1 MKEFDLHAV
10 TLQDTF
16 WRNYQRIVREETIPY
31 QYQVLNDALEID
43 VQAERKDASLPT
55 GKSHALANFRI
66 AAKQTEGTHF
76 GWFFQ
81 DSDVYKWLES
91 AAYSLIN
98 QTDAALIDTIDE
110 VVELLAAAQE
120 EDGYLNTF
128 FQLIRP
134 ELKYRQLYFSHELY
148 CAGHLV
154 EAAIAYDL
162 ATGKKQLLK
171 IAEKNVRNIMHY
183 FGRADNQIQGADG
196 HQEIELALVRLYE
209 HTGNETYLA
218 LADFFLEVRGENP
231 NFYEQEIAENAA
243 LGLSNEQPAIDLIYL
258 QAYDQPKNQREAK
271 GHAVRML
278 YMASGMAKV
287 AQYTKDQVLIEACEA
302 IWKDIAYKKMYIT
315 GGVGGTVHGEAF
327 IGAYDLPNDTMYC
340 ETCASIALVQF
351 SFEMFKLTQEHHYL
365 DVLTQAL
372 YNGVLAGASIDGKQ
386 FFYVNPLEVMPESCH
401 HDPGKGHVKTQRPDW
416 LGCACCP
423 PNFARMIS
431 SLQRFVYTQEED
443 TLFINLFVASRLKME
458 NQFTIEQIGN
468 FPYDDQLTI
477 NYTGVAKKIVIY
489 KPKWLKAF
497 KVDSQQVWEE
507 TAQTLVFDANTK
519 LQARITFQQ
528 PVQMLRAN
536 PLVTQ
541 DINQAAIQRGPFIYC
556 LEEADNGKGISHCRI
571 PIDSVDFKLTESQK
585 LLPRTLEISFAGF
598 QSQSW
603 KQEAL
608 YLPLIEE
615 YASKNWRMIPYHL
628 WGNRGEGE
636 MRVWLPMAMSFQA
649 ENRIK

>member
-1 MKEFDLHAV
+1 MKEFDLHEV
-10 TLQDTF
+10 TLKDTF

-31 QYQVLNDALEID
+31 QYQVLNDALDID
-43 VQAERKDASLPT
+43 VQAERKDDSLPA
-55 GKSHALANFRI
+55 GKSHALENFRI
-66 AAKQTEGTHF
+66 AARQTEGTHF

-91 AAYSLIN
+91 AAYSLVN
-98 QTDAALIDTIDE
+98 QKDSALIDSIDE

-128 FQLIRP
+128 FQLTRP

-162 ATGKKQLLK
+162 ATGKKQLLE
-171 IAEKNVRNIMHY
+171 IAEKNVRNIMQY
-183 FGRADNQIQGADG
+183 FGREANQIQGADG

-209 HTGNETYLA
+209 HTDNETYLA

-231 NFYEQEIAENAA
+231 DFYEQEIAENAA
-243 LGLSNEQPAIDLIYL
+243 LGLSAEQPAIDLTYL

-271 GHAVRML
+271 GHAVRLL

-287 AQYTKDQVLIEACEA
+287 AQYTKDSALITACEA

-386 FFYVNPLEVMPESCH
+386 FFYVNPLEVMPESCRH
-401 HDPGKGHVKTQRPDW
+401 NPGKGHVKTQRPDW

-431 SLQRFVYTQEED
+431 ALQRFVYTQEGN
-443 TLFINLFVASRLKME
+443 TLFINLFVASHLKRT
-458 NQFTIEQIGN
+458 NQFTIEQIGD
-468 FPYDDQLTI
+468 FPFDDQMTI
-477 NYTGVAKKIVIY
+477 NYSGIAQKIIIY
-489 KPKWLKAF
+489 KPKWLKSF
-497 KVDSQQVWEE
+497 QVDSQQVWHE
-507 TAQTLVFDANTK
+507 TDQALIFEASTK
-519 LQARITFQQ
+519 VTARITFQQ
-528 PVQMLRAN
+528 PVQMLGAN

-541 DINQAAIQRGPFIYC
+541 DINQAAIQRGPFVYC
-556 LEEADNGKGISHCRI
+556 LEESDNGKGISQCRI
-571 PIDSVDFKLTESQK
+571 PIDSVAFTITESQK
-585 LLPRTLEISFAGF
+585 LLPRTLEIDVAGF
-598 QSQSW
+598 QSQRW
-603 KQEAL
+603 GQEAL
-608 YLPLIEE
+608 YLPLSEE
-615 YASKNWRMIPYHL
+615 YAPKKWRMIPYHL

-636 MRVWLPMAMSFQA
+636 MRVWLPLAMQLQTG
-649 ENRIK
+649 NNIK